1 MGVTEPV
8 DLNEYPAEYR
18 GRKAYVRVRSLGK
31 IVAAC
36 YVQHTGSE
44 YELLPEYG
52 GPTFASKRVGSVQ
65 VMKDMGEYTSPVDG
79 AHIGSRSAHREHI
92 RRHDLVEVGNER
104 IGSMERPQDS
114 GHRAGRDIQQA
125 LQRARAG

>member
-1 MGVTEPV
+1 VAETV

-18 GRKAYVRVRSLGK
+18 GRKAYVRVRSLGR

-36 YVQHTGSE
+36 YTQHTGSG
-44 YELLPEYG
+44 YELRPEYG
-52 GPTFASKRVGSVQ
+52 GPQFENKRTGSVQ
-65 VMKDMGEYTSPVDG
+65 VMRDIGEYTSVVDG
-79 AHIGSRSAHREHI
+79 EHISSRSQHREHI

-114 GHRAGRDIQQA
+114 GQRAGRDIQQA